1 MTHLKMTTK
10 EMQNNAI
17 QAARKHEWMVCTEG
31 DDRVAC
37 VIAWSR
43 QPGTNWCRVLTI
55 VDGVG
60 KVETVHLPKYYKDP
74 NATVVGSDYVGEH
87 LNLFKLTTQS

>member
-1 MTHLKMTTK
+1 MTTK
-10 EMQNNAI
+10 EAFRKAL
-17 QAARKHEWMVCTEG
+17 QAARKHEWMVCAEG

-55 VDGVG
+55 IDGVG

-74 NATVVGSDYVGEH
+74 NATVMGSDYVKEH
-87 LNLFKLTTQS
+87 LKLFKLNTQH